1 MVEVNSIIS
10 NVDKYFRFNNTNIV
24 IDKEYE
30 SSIKN
35 IIKIILEKNEIISN
49 YNLNKTNDLF
59 LNTNP
64 VFRIDVLNDFEYV
77 NISIYLFKL
86 NDKIVIDFNRN
97 DGEYEL
103 FYEIINYIALELL
116 TSNIT
121 NLERLVYNKG
131 DIAFENFQIYHGFKP
146 ISSHKIDEEEYLF
159 YLNEEIKGLGSFLDS
174 ENSKY
179 LDVTCNHIKS
189 LIHILIN
196 VNNKNI
202 SLNEENKNII
212 NKFIY
217 KGINSF
223 LKSKKDGFVFIDL
236 LRYTII
242 LLLKFKI
249 QDNYMYDKI
258 LDNFKL
264 EFNELIIDQQIET
277 CTKKNL
283 IKL

>member
-1 MVEVNSIIS
+1 MVEVNSIIP
-10 NVDKYFRFNNTNIV
+10 NVGKHFRFNNTNIV
-24 IDKEYE
+24 INKEYE

-49 YNLNKTNDLF
+49 YNLNKTDDLF

-64 VFRIDVLNDFEYV
+64 VFRINVLNDFEYV

-196 VNNKNI
+196 VNNKKI

-223 LKSKKDGFVFIDL
+223 LKSKKDSFVFIDL